1 MSVCARYST
10 VAAVMI
16 LQEDAIHGPKYLSQR
31 RFTCKIHLFYL
42 RFVGLRLK

>member
-1 MSVCARYST
+1 MSGCARYGT
-10 VAAVMI
+10 VATVMI
-16 LQEDAIHGPKYLSQR
+16 LQEDTIHGPQYLSQR